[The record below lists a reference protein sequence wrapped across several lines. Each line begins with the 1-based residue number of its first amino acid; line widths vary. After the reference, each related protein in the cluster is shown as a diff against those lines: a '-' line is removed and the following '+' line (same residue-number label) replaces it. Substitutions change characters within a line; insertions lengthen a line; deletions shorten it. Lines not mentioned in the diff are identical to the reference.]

1 MCEEFPAHVV
11 SAWLGNSVVVAQSH
25 YLQILDKHFE
35 AAVGE
40 EPRKNVAQN
49 PAQSGAELVRTAS
62 QPTCGESSQAA
73 SVQRDTAPCE
83 TVPFPEVTPWGFEQP
98 QFPTGNTAVSET
110 GGNRTGNTGAGFGP
124 MTPPATPPK
133 PTDPELA
140 AVVAAWPDLPA
151 ALRAGIVAM
160 VAAAAP
166 AKPAGAEGGR

>member
-1 MCEEFPAHVV
+1 LCEEFPAHVV

-83 TVPFPEVTPWGFEQP
+83 TVPFPEVTPWGSEQP
-98 QFPTGNTAVSET
+98 SKPTRKSQKPKKYGAKSGAVIGGART
-110 GGNRTGNTGAGFGP
+110 GGAALAKLAQSWDSL
-124 MTPPATPPK
+124 PPA
-133 PTDPELA
+133 
-140 AVVAAWPDLPA
+140 V
-151 ALRAGIVAM
+151 RAGIEAM
-160 VAAAAP
+160 VAASTP
-166 AKPAGAEGGR
+166 GGSSAEVEKRGTNCRG